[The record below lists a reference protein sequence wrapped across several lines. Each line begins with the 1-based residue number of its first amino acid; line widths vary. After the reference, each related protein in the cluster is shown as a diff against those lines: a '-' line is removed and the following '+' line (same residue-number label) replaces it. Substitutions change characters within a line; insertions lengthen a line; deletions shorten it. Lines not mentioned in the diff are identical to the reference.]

1 MSGRAVSS
9 PVIGSGVAWAAL
21 ICRRP
26 AVARAPHRAV
36 VGATRLSMSDI
47 VFRVE
52 EENKRTRTR
61 SFNFFSAI
69 T

>member
-47 VFRVE
+47 VSE
-52 EENKRTRTR
+52 LKKATRGVGHAR
-61 SFNFFSAI
+61 STFSQR
-69 T
+69 